1 MKTYTITGYNRSN
14 KAMMSL
20 DYTTD
25 DFTVKM
31 ADTAMKRIQ
40 TFFATP
46 LRFTITETLKTY

>member
-31 ADTAMKRIQ
+31 ANTAMKRIQ

-46 LRFTITETLKTY
+46 LRFTITEAINN